1 MKKKFDAVYFKSMNY
16 TWENVAFIKEN
27 FNLTILSNVK
37 NLSPNKNNNVE
48 VLFAPFE
55 LRICESSIRYFDK
68 LKVVVS
74 NTTSI
79 PHIDV
84 NFCKKKNIKIA
95 SLHNEQTYLKRITPT
110 AEHTFGLILAC
121 YRNIIPA
128 FRDVKNGNWSRWS
141 FVAPKMLSRMK
152 MGLVGY
158 GRLGK
163 KVETIAKAFGM
174 KVFWFDPNKKGGEKT
189 LKGMA
194 KKIDILS
201 IHASGNQKEKIIDRN
216 ILDSLSKGSIV
227 INTARGEL
235 LDLDSLLDLLESGKI
250 SCAALDTI
258 EGEFISEFPQKFKN
272 TRLFNYINNNDN
284 LLLTP
289 HIGGSTYDAWSL
301 TQRRVL
307 EKSLQILENEFN

>member
-1 MKKKFDAVYFKSMNY
+1 MKRKFDAVYFSSMNY
-16 TWENVAFIKEN
+16 TSENVDFIKEH
-27 FNLTILSNVK
+27 FNVKILSNVK

-55 LRICESSIRYFDK
+55 LSICESNISQYNK
-68 LKVVVS
+68 LKVVIS

-79 PHIDV
+79 PHIDT

-95 SLHNEQTYLKRITPT
+95 ALHDEQGYLKKITPT

-128 FRDVKNGNWSRWS
+128 FRDVKNGNWSRWN

-152 MGLVGY
+152 IGLVGY

-163 KVETIAKAFGM
+163 KVEKIAKAFGM
-174 KVFWFDPNKKGGEKT
+174 RVFWFDPNKRGGEKT

-201 IHASGNQKEKIIDRN
+201 IHASLNQEEKIIDKN
-216 ILDSLSKGSIV
+216 ILESLSHGSIV

-235 LDLDSLLDLLESGKI
+235 LDLDSLLDFLESGKI

-258 EGEFISEFPQKFKN
+258 QDEFTSEFSQKFKN

-307 EKSLQILENEFN
+307 EKSLKILENEF

>member
-1 MKKKFDAVYFKSMNY
+1 MKRKFDAVYFSSMNY
-16 TWENVAFIKEN
+16 TSENVDFIKEH
-27 FNLTILSNVK
+27 FNVKILSNIK

-55 LRICESSIRYFDK
+55 LSICEGNISQYNK
-68 LKVVVS
+68 LKVVIS

-79 PHIDV
+79 PHIDT

-95 SLHNEQTYLKRITPT
+95 ALHDEQRYLKKITPT

-128 FRDVKNGNWSRWS
+128 FRDVKNGNWSRWN

-152 MGLVGY
+152 IGLVGY

-163 KVETIAKAFGM
+163 KVEKIAKAFGM
-174 KVFWFDPNKKGGEKT
+174 RVFWFDPNKRGGEKT

-201 IHASGNQKEKIIDRN
+201 IHASLNREEKIIDKN
-216 ILDSLSKGSIV
+216 ILESLSQGSIV

-235 LDLDSLLDLLESGKI
+235 LDLDSLLDFLESGKI

-258 EGEFISEFPQKFKN
+258 QDEFTNEFSQKFKN

-289 HIGGSTYDAWSL
+289 HIGGSTYYAWSL

-307 EKSLQILENEFN
+307 EKSLKILENEF

>member
-1 MKKKFDAVYFKSMNY
+1 MKRKFDAVYFSSMNY
-16 TWENVAFIKEN
+16 TSENVDFIKEH
-27 FNLTILSNVK
+27 FNVKILSNIK

-55 LRICESSIRYFDK
+55 LSICEGNISQYNK
-68 LKVVVS
+68 LKVVIS

-79 PHIDV
+79 PHIDT

-95 SLHNEQTYLKRITPT
+95 ALHDEQRYLKKITPT

-128 FRDVKNGNWSRWS
+128 FRDVKNGNWSRWN

-152 MGLVGY
+152 IGLVGY

-163 KVETIAKAFGM
+163 KVEKIAKAFGM
-174 KVFWFDPNKKGGEKT
+174 RVFWFDPNKRGGEKT

-201 IHASGNQKEKIIDRN
+201 IHASLNREEKIIDKN
-216 ILDSLSKGSIV
+216 ILESLPQGSIV

-235 LDLDSLLDLLESGKI
+235 LDLDSLLDFLESGKI

-258 EGEFISEFPQKFKN
+258 QDEFTNEFSQKFKN

-307 EKSLQILENEFN
+307 EKSLKILENEF

>member
-1 MKKKFDAVYFKSMNY
+1 MQ
-16 TWENVAFIKEN
+16 
-27 FNLTILSNVK
+27 
-37 NLSPNKNNNVE
+37 
-48 VLFAPFE
+48 
-55 LRICESSIRYFDK
+55 
-68 LKVVVS
+68 
-74 NTTSI
+74 
-79 PHIDV
+79 
-84 NFCKKKNIKIA
+84 KKNIKIA
-95 SLHNEQTYLKRITPT
+95 ALHDEQRYLKRITPT
-110 AEHTFGLILAC
+110 AEHTFGLMLAC

-128 FRDVKNGNWSRWS
+128 FRDVKHGNWSRWN

-152 MGLVGY
+152 IGLVGY

-163 KVETIAKAFGM
+163 KVEKIAKAFGM
-174 KVFWFDPNKKGGEKT
+174 RVFWFDPNKRGGEKT

-201 IHASGNQKEKIIDRN
+201 IHASVNQKENIINRN
-216 ILDSLSKGSIV
+216 ILESLSHGSIV

-235 LDLDSLLDLLESGKI
+235 LDLDSLLDFLESGKI

-258 EGEFISEFPQKFKN
+258 QDEFTSEFLQKFKN

-307 EKSLQILENEFN
+307 EKSLKILENEFE

>member
-1 MKKKFDAVYFKSMNY
+1 MKRKFDAVYFSSMNY
-16 TWENVAFIKEN
+16 TSENVDFIKEH
-27 FNLTILSNVK
+27 FNVKILSNIK

-55 LRICESSIRYFDK
+55 LSICEGNISQYNK
-68 LKVVVS
+68 LKVVIS

-79 PHIDV
+79 PHIDT
-84 NFCKKKNIKIA
+84 NFCKKKNINIA
-95 SLHNEQTYLKRITPT
+95 ALHDEQRYLKKITPT

-128 FRDVKNGNWSRWS
+128 FRDVKNGNWSRWN

-152 MGLVGY
+152 IGLVGY

-163 KVETIAKAFGM
+163 NVEKIAKAFGM
-174 KVFWFDPNKKGGEKT
+174 RVFWFDPNKRGGEKT

-201 IHASGNQKEKIIDRN
+201 IHASLNREEKIIDKN
-216 ILDSLSKGSIV
+216 ILESLSQGSIV

-235 LDLDSLLDLLESGKI
+235 LDLDSLLDFLESGKI

-258 EGEFISEFPQKFKN
+258 QDEFTNEFSQKFKN

-307 EKSLQILENEFN
+307 EKSLKILENEF

>member
-1 MKKKFDAVYFKSMNY
+1 MKRKFDAVYFSSMNY
-16 TWENVAFIKEN
+16 TSENVDFIKEH
-27 FNLTILSNVK
+27 FNVKILSNIK

-55 LRICESSIRYFDK
+55 LSICESNISQYNK
-68 LKVVVS
+68 LKVVIS

-79 PHIDV
+79 PHIDT

-95 SLHNEQTYLKRITPT
+95 ALHDEQRYLKKITPT

-128 FRDVKNGNWSRWS
+128 FRDVKNGNWSRWN

-152 MGLVGY
+152 IGLVGY

-163 KVETIAKAFGM
+163 KVEKIAKAFGM
-174 KVFWFDPNKKGGEKT
+174 RVFWFDPNKRGGEKT

-201 IHASGNQKEKIIDRN
+201 IHASLNREEKIIDKN
-216 ILDSLSKGSIV
+216 ILESLSQGSIV

-235 LDLDSLLDLLESGKI
+235 LDLDSLLDFLESGKI

-258 EGEFISEFPQKFKN
+258 QDEFTNEFSQKFKN

-307 EKSLQILENEFN
+307 EKSLKILENEF